1 MIPLVFSRATIEH
14 MEKKVITKS
23 VRTEVGE
30 TLSHR
35 VLAVT
40 EYPTPEEYTAICRAL
55 ITKYPILADSCG
67 SGYVSLNADNA
78 HVSFFSLLSLPT
90 VRNCIHTNY
99 LNLTVIINTYS

>member
-1 MIPLVFSRATIEH
+1 MIPLVFSRATIEY

-30 TLSHR
+30 MLSHR

-40 EYPTPEEYTAICRAL
+40 EYPTPEEYTVICRAL

-90 VRNCIHTNY
+90 VRNCIHIRTAVVCKR
-99 LNLTVIINTYS
+99 LCA